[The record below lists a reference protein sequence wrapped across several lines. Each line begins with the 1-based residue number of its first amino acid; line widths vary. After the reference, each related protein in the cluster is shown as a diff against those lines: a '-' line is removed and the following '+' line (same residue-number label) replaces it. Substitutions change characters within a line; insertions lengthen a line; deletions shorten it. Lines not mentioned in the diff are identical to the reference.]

1 MLLQLCSLDDD
12 DVVCCTISHTWDS
25 LNLSLLLLT
34 VVQIYQEPCNS
45 IPKQLSSLPCS
56 CAQYFTSSRRLH
68 CSIAWGEREIQLLN
82 IISWKSEI
90 ACLQLFNRFSRPI
103 AWTKKYRNFR
113 GRIHGT
119 QTRYVYLSRSSSKV
133 FLLDDS
139 WTQAVGFG
147 QGVARSFL
155 VVISITTPSA
165 GKASFYGGPC
175 GNLPFYPTTGERYLS
190 L

>member
-1 MLLQLCSLDDD
+1 MTSTALIAAFVKRETAWNTSRCVSDPLSKTTRNHNTQIWDRFLHCCVYVCSFSWVNVNGGIRCYQEIVSSNFKYEFDDTEI
-12 DVVCCTISHTWDS
+12 VCCLQPLKQFS
-25 LNLSLLLLT
+25 LRMA
-34 VVQIYQEPCNS
+34 
-45 IPKQLSSLPCS
+45 K
-56 CAQYFTSSRRLH
+56 
-68 CSIAWGEREIQLLN
+68 IQ
-82 IISWKSEI
+82 W
-90 ACLQLFNRFSRPI
+90 F
-103 AWTKKYRNFR
+103 RNFR
-113 GRIHGT
+113 VCIHGT